1 MTPEQAKAKELVD
14 KFKKYAHSHYH
25 ETTGTFDEESE
36 FKNAKQ
42 CALIAV
48 DEILKIVNR
57 VLDAFG
63 SESDGYNEKVKEEII
78 KLK

>member
-14 KFKKYAHSHYH
+14 KFKPLCAIDIS
-25 ETTGTFDEESE
+25 GNPSRMP
-36 FKNAKQ
+36 NAKQ
-42 CALIAV
+42 CAIICI
-48 DEILKIVNR
+48 DEILSIINQ

-63 SESDGYNEKVKEEII
+63 SESDGYYEKVKEEII